1 MKKVLAISLLA
12 FGLTACG
19 GNATTQN
26 TTAPTRAN
34 ANSAAPQNSADSL
47 VASSHSAPK
56 QAPTAAGNSAPSK
69 STESPMAR
77 PIDVSDMTAEI
88 ERAEKAY
95 KQKPSDAKAKEDLAQ
110 AYFKR
115 AFALTEAAQYRAALG
130 DFRKG
135 LKLKPDDE
143 KAKNMQGEIIRIF
156 AGMSRQP
163 PAEGE
168 EPPPLPFNKTS

>member
-1 MKKVLAISLLA
+1 MKKILAIGLLA

-26 TTAPTRAN
+26 ATAPTQAN
-34 ANSAAPQNSADSL
+34 ANSAANSADSL
-47 VASSHSAPK
+47 VTSSHSAPK
-56 QAPTAAGNSAPSK
+56 PAQNPASNPAGKN
-69 STESPMAR
+69 TESPMAR
-77 PIDVSDMTAEI
+77 PIDVSEMTAEI
-88 ERAEKAY
+88 ERAEKVY
-95 KQKPSDAKAKEDLAQ
+95 KQKPSDAKAKEELAQ

-115 AFALTEAAQYRAALG
+115 AFALTDAAQYRAALG

-156 AGMSRQP
+156 AGMNRQP